1 MMHLNDDTLL
11 HSRRHVVAKKT
22 IADNSVYRSFMV
34 IIVLPL
40 VASMLPEIIFR
51 EWLGAYPVWLAF
63 VRLIILFIAGSVFQY
78 QKQEQISKYI
88 FALEVIV
95 IFEMIT
101 RIIFLSKVWQDT
113 FDSTSFVGNFG
124 GSIVLRAISAL
135 AVVVTLI
142 ILFKSPRA
150 VYLTKGDLSTKA
162 DAIKWLGIKNDSISW
177 GKLAVISAV
186 LISLGTVM
194 LTVFTVTGSS
204 TNMNTGN
211 LLKYFPF
218 VLLFALFNSLSE
230 GILFRSAIL
239 GSLKDFLPKQQA
251 IFVAALIFGIGHFYG
266 APSGIL
272 GVFMSGL
279 LGWYMCRSMYETKG
293 FAASWLIHFMQ
304 DAVIFSTILLFGQYT

>member
-1 MMHLNDDTLL
+1 
-11 HSRRHVVAKKT
+11 VAQKS
-22 IADNSVYRSFMV
+22 IADNLGYRRLLV
-34 IIVLPL
+34 IIILTL
-40 VASMLPEIIFR
+40 IASMLPEIIFR

-63 VRLIILFIAGSVFQY
+63 VRLIILFITGSVFQY
-78 QKQEQISKYI
+78 QKNDQISKYI
-88 FALEVIV
+88 IVLEVIV

-124 GSIVLRAISAL
+124 GSIMLRAISAM
-135 AVVVTLI
+135 AIVVTLI
-142 ILFKSPRA
+142 LLYKSPGA

-177 GKLAVISAV
+177 GKLAIISAV

-194 LTVFTVTGSS
+194 LTVFTVTGST
-204 TNMNTGN
+204 TNMNVGN

-218 VLLFALFNSLSE
+218 VLIFALFNSLSE

-239 GSLKDFLPKQQA
+239 GSLKDVLPKHQA
-251 IFVAALIFGIGHFYG
+251 IFIAALIFGIGHYYG
-266 APSGIL
+266 APSGFL

-293 FAASWLIHFMQ
+293 FATSWMIHFMQ
-304 DAVIFSTILLFGQYT
+304 DAVIFSTILLFGYFT

>member
-1 MMHLNDDTLL
+1 MAQKSITNT
-11 HSRRHVVAKKT
+11 SV
-22 IADNSVYRSFMV
+22 NSHFMV
-34 IIVLPL
+34 IIVLTL
-40 VASMLPEIIFR
+40 VASMLPEVIFR
-51 EWLGAYPVWLAF
+51 EWLGIYPVWLAF

-78 QKQEQISKYI
+78 QKHDQISKYI
-88 FALEVIV
+88 IVLEVIV

-101 RIIFLSKVWQDT
+101 RIIYLSEVWQDT
-113 FDSTSFVGNFG
+113 FHSLSFVGNFG
-124 GSIVLRAISAL
+124 GSILLRTIGAI

-142 ILFKSPRA
+142 FLFESPRA

-162 DAIKWLGIKNDSISW
+162 DEIKWLGIKNDSIRW
-177 GKLAVISAV
+177 GKLAIISAV
-186 LISLGTVM
+186 LISIGTLL

-218 VLLFALFNSLSE
+218 VLIFALFNSLSE

-239 GSLKDFLPKQQA
+239 GALKDVLPKHQA
-251 IFVAALIFGIGHFYG
+251 ILIAALIFGIGHYYG

-293 FAASWLIHFMQ
+293 FATSWMIHFMQ
-304 DAVIFSTILLFGQYT
+304 DAVIFSTILLFGQYA